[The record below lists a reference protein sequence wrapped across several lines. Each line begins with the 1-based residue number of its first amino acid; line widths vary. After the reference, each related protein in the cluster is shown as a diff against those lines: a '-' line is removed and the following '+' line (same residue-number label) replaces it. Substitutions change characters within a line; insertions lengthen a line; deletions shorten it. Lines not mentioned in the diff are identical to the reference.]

1 MSVVKTLNLKRKQ
14 KFDLNITLD
23 MFLNFQNKSGQQQF
37 LVEAAGVCVCVYL
50 SGAAVRA
57 GVSPAGVMCK

>member
-1 MSVVKTLNLKRKQ
+1 MSLKKKQ
-14 KFDLNITLD
+14 KSDKSLN
-23 MFLNFQNKSGQQQF
+23 MFLDFQNKSGQQHF
-37 LVEAAGVCVCVYL
+37 LVDAAGVCVCVCVCVYL